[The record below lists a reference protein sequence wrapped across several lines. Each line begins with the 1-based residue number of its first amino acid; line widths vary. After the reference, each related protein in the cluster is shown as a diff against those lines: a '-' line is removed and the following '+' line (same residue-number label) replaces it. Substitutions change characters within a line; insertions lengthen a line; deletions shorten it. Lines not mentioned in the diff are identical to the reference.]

1 MDPDI
6 WCPPTFVGNSGI
18 ERFNGDRGFALY
30 FFVFLFLNCSMPAI
44 RSKGELRTAALAARD
59 RLDEAEREAAARVIA
74 ARGLPFPVEPGAVVS
89 GYVPIRSELD
99 PTPLMLQLAAQGA
112 KLALPVVLARGHSL
126 SFRAWAP
133 DDKLVLGSMGIPEP
147 SPAAAELVPDVMLV
161 PLAAF
166 DRIGHR
172 IGYGGG
178 YYDYTFSHLRK
189 AKHVTGIGLA
199 FSVQEIKTVP
209 ALAHDAALD
218 YVLTEKRVFD
228 FRST

>member
-1 MDPDI
+1 LP
-6 WCPPTFVGNSGI
+6 F
-18 ERFNGDRGFALY
+18 
-30 FFVFLFLNCSMPAI
+30 
-44 RSKGELRTAALAARD
+44 ALAA
-59 RLDEAEREAAARVIA
+59 
-74 ARGLPFPVEPGAVVS
+74 GTVVS
-89 GYVPIRSELD
+89 GYAPIRSELD
-99 PTPLMLQLAAQGA
+99 PTPLMRHLADLGA

-126 SFRAWAP
+126 SFRAWSP
-133 DDKLVLGSMGIPEP
+133 EDRLVLGPLGIREP
-147 SPAAAELVPDVMLV
+147 SPVAAELMPDIMLV

-189 AKHVTGIGLA
+189 TRHVVGVGLA
-199 FSVQEIKTVP
+199 FSVQEIATVP

-218 YVLTEKRVFD
+218 FVLTEREVLD